1 MPESIETYIPIITQ
15 FGVYKLDI
23 NQGNYISQ
31 DMVDKLKAGQT
42 KGQVRTVLGTPL
54 ITSAFRDNRWDYVYE
69 YQRNGRVREHRQFTV
84 YFKEDALARW
94 EGDEMPQSAQE
105 LNRIAATRA
114 MPEDPYGQDAG
125 IVGKIIDAFKKIWDP
140 TAAKPVNTTPTLAL
154 RLSLLPPRR
163 RECRCGRRRPHG
175 PGAHR
180 VGRADERVHPRGST
194 RRRGLAF
201 GGDRA

>member
-1 MPESIETYIPIITQ
+1 MPTRYARILACIAAISACGCAQMTQPFDSFVPLITQ

-31 DMVDKLKAGQT
+31 DMVDKLKTGQT
-42 KGQVRTVLGTPL
+42 KAQVRTVLGTPL

-105 LNRIAATRA
+105 LNRIAATRT

-125 IVGKIIDAFKKIWDP
+125 IVGRIIDALKKLWDP
-140 TAAKPVNTTPTLAL
+140 TAAKVP
-154 RLSLLPPRR
+154 
-163 RECRCGRRRPHG
+163 
-175 PGAHR
+175 
-180 VGRADERVHPRGST
+180 
-194 RRRGLAF
+194 
-201 GGDRA
+201 

>member
-31 DMVDKLKAGQT
+31 DMVDKLKVGQT
-42 KGQVRTVLGTPL
+42 RNQVRTFLGTPL

-69 YQRNGRVREHRQFTV
+69 YQKNGRVREHRQFTV
-84 YFKEDALARW
+84 YFKEDSLARW

-105 LNRIAATRA
+105 LNRIAATRT

-125 IVGKIIDAFKKIWDP
+125 IVGKIIDALRKMWDP
-140 TAAKPVNTTPTLAL
+140 AAANVK
-154 RLSLLPPRR
+154 
-163 RECRCGRRRPHG
+163 
-175 PGAHR
+175 
-180 VGRADERVHPRGST
+180 
-194 RRRGLAF
+194 
-201 GGDRA
+201 